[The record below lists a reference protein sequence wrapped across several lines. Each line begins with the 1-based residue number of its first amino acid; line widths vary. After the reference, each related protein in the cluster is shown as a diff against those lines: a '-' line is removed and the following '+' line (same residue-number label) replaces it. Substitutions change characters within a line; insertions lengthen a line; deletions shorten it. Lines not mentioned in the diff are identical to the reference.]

1 MITNNKE
8 PKINL
13 LEALKAVVDVKNIED
28 SVVKDALTQAL
39 VTAARKYLNIDKNF
53 DVKIDE
59 ETNEISI
66 ALVVDIVDDYPDY
79 DPSATAEEVEKMD
92 EHYMLVE
99 QARDLNPDVQAGDHL
114 EMELPVSA
122 FGRQAIATAKQYL
135 IQRIRDAERNKIVAL
150 YRDRIGTIVNGE
162 VLRIEMRNAI
172 VSIGRQ
178 TEAVLPYKEQLPKE
192 RFQQGGSVKA
202 VIKDVADSAKNG
214 AQVILSRTSEMFLFE
229 LFRQEVP
236 EIFDGSVEIKGVVR
250 DPGFRAKISVAARD
264 ARIDPVGACVG
275 MKGARVQAIVRELGN
290 ERIDIVHWDP
300 DLITFVRHALSPAN
314 ILKYFEIPGTR
325 RLVIIIADEDLAQAI
340 GRNGQNVRLASQLVE
355 HDLDVFGEK
364 EWTAKSDEDKQKVL
378 TARPSEIAKAE
389 ELRAGENAIFKDES
403 KEEPSEED
411 GSVEEKSSSPV
422 EPAAPETDASVP
434 SETKTAAD
442 PNQEGQV

>member
-1 MITNNKE
+1 MTTKNKD

-13 LEALKAVVDVKNIED
+13 LDALKAVVDVKNVDD
-28 SVVKDALTQAL
+28 SVVEDSLKEALI
-39 VTAARKYLNIDKNF
+39 TAARKYLDIDKHF
-53 DVKIDE
+53 EVRIDKD
-59 ETNEISI
+59 TNEISI

-79 DPSATAEEVEKMD
+79 DPSASAEAVEEMD
-92 EHYMLVE
+92 EHYMLVD
-99 QARDLNPDVQAGDHL
+99 QARNLNPDVQAGDHL

-122 FGRQAIATAKQYL
+122 FGRQAIATAKQFL
-135 IQRIRDAERNKIVAL
+135 IQKIRDAERTKIVET
-150 YRDRIGTIVNGE
+150 YRDRIGSIVNGE

-192 RFQQGGSVKA
+192 RFQQGSSVKA
-202 VIKDVADSAKNG
+202 VIKDVAESAKNG
-214 AQVILSRTSEMFLFE
+214 AQVILSRTNGMFLFE

-250 DPGFRAKISVAARD
+250 DPGFRAKISVSARD

-314 ILKYFEIPGTR
+314 ILKSFEVAGTR
-325 RLVIIIADEDLAQAI
+325 RLVIVIADEDLAQAI

-364 EWTAKSDEDKQKVL
+364 EWTEKSDEDKQRVL

-389 ELRAGENAIFKDES
+389 EFRAGEESLFKDAG
-403 KEEPSEED
+403 KED
-411 GSVEEKSSSPV
+411 SSDQA
-422 EPAAPETDASVP
+422 EPAAAENAAEVEVET
-434 SETKTAAD
+434 ETAD
-442 PNQEGQV
+442 PNQDGQA